1 MLHSRTTYSI
11 SSRSIAALVDSL
23 PAVETIEIP
32 DFGFNNTHLV
42 DSARSAVSVHNDR
55 AQDDAA
61 TVAP

>member
-11 SSRSIAALVDSL
+11 ASRSIAALVDSL

-32 DFGFNNTHLV
+32 DFDFDNRPLV
-42 DSARSAVSVHNDR
+42 DTAERAVSTHNDQ
-55 AQDDAA
+55 AQDNAR